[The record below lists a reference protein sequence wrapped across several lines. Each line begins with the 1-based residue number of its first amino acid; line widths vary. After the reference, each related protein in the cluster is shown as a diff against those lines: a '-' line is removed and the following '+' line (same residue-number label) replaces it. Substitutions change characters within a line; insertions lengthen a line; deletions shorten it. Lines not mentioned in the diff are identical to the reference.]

1 MEMLPLV
8 ALGRVVLPGTRHSVP
23 SPTMGLNVGER
34 VVVVLTQPDG
44 HLSRVGTTSRIEGVA
59 PGGDDRILL
68 DLVGEWLVS
77 VESADGLTSVVQI
90 DPVPPPSRQDLVR
103 AAQAALRRYMAVR
116 AEAGHGGDIHVA
128 VDPDPVIASHQV
140 ASHLEIS
147 WPEVQDILE
156 AGNANDRL
164 EREILV
170 LDRETA
176 LLRAVL
182 GRSE

>member
-1 MEMLPLV
+1 MEMLPL
-8 ALGRVVLPGTRHSVP
+8 ARVVLPGTRHSVP
-23 SPTMGLNVGER
+23 SPTMGLKAGAR

-44 HLSRVGTTSRIEGVA
+44 RLSRVGTTSRIEGVA
-59 PGGDDRILL
+59 PGGDDWVLL

-77 VESADGLTSVVQI
+77 IESADGLTSVEKV
-90 DPVPPPSRQDLVR
+90 DPAPLPSRQDLVP

-128 VDPDPVIASHQV
+128 IEPDPVIASHQV

-156 AGNANDRL
+156 AGDANDRL